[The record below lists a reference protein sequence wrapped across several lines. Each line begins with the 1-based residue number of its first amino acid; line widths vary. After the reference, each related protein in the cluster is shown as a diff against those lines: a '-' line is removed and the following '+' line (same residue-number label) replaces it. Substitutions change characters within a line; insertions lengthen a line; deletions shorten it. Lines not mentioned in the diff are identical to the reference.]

1 MFQDDT
7 NTRKRKF
14 PARNGNGSG
23 SGTEVTK
30 TRNFFDL
37 NPEDGKKSKNAEIF
51 AEILLFQNFFFL
63 NFKFTEKK
71 LKKNG
76 NTE

>member
-1 MFQDDT
+1 MYSNLPTKKDGT

-14 PARNGNGSG
+14 PARNGNG

-37 NPEDGKKSKNAEIF
+37 NPEDGKKLKNAEI
-51 AEILLFQNFFFL
+51 
-63 NFKFTEKK
+63 
-71 LKKNG
+71 
-76 NTE
+76 